1 MSRLKKKKLM
11 GVGEMAQWL
20 RALTL
25 FRGSEFIATC
35 NSDSGG
41 PDDSYWSLWAPALM
55 WHVNTHPNT
64 QK

>member
-1 MSRLKKKKLM
+1 M